1 MIFSAKVKMVGKRD
15 RSYVDEETGK
25 LKKRLYAN
33 ISQDHGSII
42 HSLYVDF
49 RRCFNMLEEDK
60 EYIIDFIDGK
70 SKEGLYFKVVGATL
84 IE

>member
-1 MIFSAKVKMVGKRD
+1 MIFSAKVKMVGKKD

-25 LKKRLYAN
+25 FKKRLYAN

-42 HSLYVDF
+42 HCLYVVSEDV
-49 RRCFNMLEEDK
+49 FNMLEEDK
-60 EYIIDFIDGK
+60 EYVIDFIDGK
-70 SKEGLYFKVVGATL
+70 SKDGLYFKVVGATL

>member
-33 ISQDHGSII
+33 ISQDHRKY
-42 HSLYVDF
+42 HSLSICGF
-49 RRCFNMLEEDK
+49 RRCFQ
-60 EYIIDFIDGK
+60 YVRRGQRI
-70 SKEGLYFKVVGATL
+70 YY
-84 IE
+84 

>member
-42 HSLYVDF
+42 HSLYV
-49 RRCFNMLEEDK
+49 
-60 EYIIDFIDGK
+60 
-70 SKEGLYFKVVGATL
+70 V
-84 IE
+84 